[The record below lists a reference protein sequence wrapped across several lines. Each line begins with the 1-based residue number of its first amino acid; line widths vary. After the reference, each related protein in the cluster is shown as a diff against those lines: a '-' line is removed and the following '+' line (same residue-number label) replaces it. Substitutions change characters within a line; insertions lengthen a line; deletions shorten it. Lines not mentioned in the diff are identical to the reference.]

1 MNRNC
6 PICFEHVTRFVECR
20 VCRTPV
26 CCACAFTMPKH
37 RLLAC
42 PVCREPDYI
51 PEGSWEPKQ
60 KRPVNVVQFRYYDSS
75 VTNVRVGVGIV
86 HANRMA
92 CEKKTVFKK
101 ITLGVG
107 VVFDVLFG

>member
-1 MNRNC
+1 M
-6 PICFEHVTRFVECR
+6 
-20 VCRTPV
+20 
-26 CCACAFTMPKH
+26 CCICAFSMPKH

-51 PEGSWEPKQ
+51 PEGSWEPRRQ
-60 KRPVNVVQFRYYDSS
+60 RSTTVVQFRYYDSS
-75 VTNVRVGVGIV
+75 VTNVRMGAGIV
-86 HANRMA
+86 HANSLAGER
-92 CEKKTVFKK
+92 KTVFKK